1 MNKRPRRYYIKL
13 VVLCFIITSLPVI
26 FLGIFSYAKSSG
38 VVQQKVNEEK
48 LLSLQQTQMNVEHTL
63 KVVDQA
69 ATHFLGSKIILNAL
83 NEPMGPDQFQ
93 LFTQVKTELNSL
105 QRLDN
110 GISDIVLL
118 SKRSNWLI
126 NNDGLY
132 RLDAW
137 MKSNKGFVLPE
148 PDLPSVWE
156 VTSSTAAPVLA
167 ASPPTALPDDPCQ
180 LNVSLIKKLPLTSFR
195 SNGMAMIQIPACNL
209 SSLFSVNTESE
220 SVLVLD
226 ESANLIVRK
235 GFKEEG
241 LSDSLKTSLAQLV
254 QHPEAY
260 GQFFLEVN
268 ERAYTVTYRKSEY
281 NNWIYISLVTLDQL
295 TKQSREIGWYT
306 LYICIG
312 LLLLFSILSWYGSK
326 KLYRPI
332 DKIYKDVAARQT
344 ILDTK
349 KRVDEIQYIGEQV
362 HSLFAA
368 NTELETRLYGQNELL
383 RTFFIIKLFL
393 GGMKEEEI
401 RERMESF
408 GMRNDFSQFCVL
420 ALQTGSLEPT
430 RFAEKDLDL
439 LLFAINNMI
448 GELLPAGRR
457 LQPIVLGHSQLTVIT
472 RGAESEGSFTT
483 EVLAFA
489 QLIQRK
495 VNELLDLNVT
505 IGISLTYNSFVE
517 IPRAYEEAVEV
528 LKRRTSLGDEAILYF
543 GDLGDN
549 HSLHYAYPFG
559 LQAELFDAVKL
570 VDRSQAILLLR
581 QLLQVLESGNPNLHD
596 LQFNAIRLL
605 MNLLGLANGL
615 AIQSIPM
622 QRQQSLFDELFH
634 LNLVDEGE
642 EWFITK
648 IIDPLMDGIEERT
661 EVKHL
666 TISREMIDMIHKEF
680 DTDLTIDSCADRLHY
695 NSSYLSTLF
704 KKSMDI
710 SFSAYLA
717 QYRHQVALKWL
728 KETDM
733 PIKDMAEKL
742 RYNNPQNFIRSF
754 RKLEGISPGKYR
766 ETEHAVTSGGDQLMK
781 VGGDEV

>member
-1 MNKRPRRYYIKL
+1 MNKRPRRYYFKL
-13 VVLCFIITSLPVI
+13 VLLCFIITSLPVI

-48 LLSLQQTQMNVEHTL
+48 LLSLQQTQMNVEHML

-83 NEPMGPDQFQ
+83 NEPLGPEQFQ

-137 MKSNKGFVLPE
+137 MKSNKGFMLPE
-148 PDLPSVWE
+148 PELPSVWE
-156 VTSSTAAPVLA
+156 VTSSVAPSV
-167 ASPPTALPDDPCQ
+167 STNNPPTAPPYDSCQ
-180 LNVSLIKKLPLTSFR
+180 LNISLIKKLPLTSYR

-209 SSLFSVNTESE
+209 SDLFSVNTESE
-220 SVLVLD
+220 SVFVFD
-226 ESANLIVRK
+226 ESAHLIVRK
-235 GFKEEG
+235 GFMEEEI
-241 LSDSLKTSLAQLV
+241 SDSLKPSLSQFIQQPYAS
-254 QHPEAY
+254 
-260 GQFFLEVN
+260 GQFYLEN
-268 ERAYTVTYRKSEY
+268 NQKAYTVTYRKSDY

-312 LLLLFSILSWYGSK
+312 LLLLFCLLSWYGSK

-332 DKIYKDVAARQT
+332 DQIYNEFVARQH
-344 ILDTK
+344 ISGSK
-349 KRVDEIQYIGEQV
+349 KPIDEVQFIGEQV
-362 HSLFAA
+362 HSLFATK
-368 NTELETRLYGQNELL
+368 TELETRVYSQNELL
-383 RTFFIIKLFL
+383 RTFLMIKLFL

-401 RERMESF
+401 EERMDSF
-408 GMRNDFSQFCVL
+408 GMRSDFSQFYVL
-420 ALQTGSLEPT
+420 AVQTGSLEPT
-430 RFAEKDLDL
+430 RFADKDIDL

-448 GELLPAGRR
+448 GELLPAERR
-457 LQPIVLGHSQLTVIT
+457 LPPIVLGRSQLTVIT
-472 RGAESEGSFTT
+472 GAMESENSFSS

-489 QLIQRK
+489 QLIQQK
-495 VNELLDLNVT
+495 VSDLLGLNIS
-505 IGISLTYNSFVE
+505 IGISLPYTNFVE
-517 IPRAYEEAVEV
+517 IPRAYEEAVEA

-549 HSLHYAYPFG
+549 FSLHYAYPFD

-570 VDRSQAILLLR
+570 VNRIQAITLLR
-581 QLLQVLESGNPNLHD
+581 QLLQALEFSNPNLHD

-615 AIQSIPM
+615 AVQSIPM

-634 LNLVDEGE
+634 LNLFDEGE
-642 EWFITK
+642 KWFINK
-648 IIDPLMDGIEERT
+648 IIDPLMSEIEERT
-661 EVKHL
+661 EAKHL
-666 TISREMIDMIHKEF
+666 TITKEMVEMIHKEF
-680 DTDLTIDSCADRLHY
+680 DTDLSIDSCADRLHY
-695 NSSYLSTLF
+695 NSSYLSTIF

-717 QYRHQVALKWL
+717 QYRHQFALKWL
-728 KETDM
+728 EETDM

-766 ETEHAVTSGGDQLMK
+766 EIHASKSSRDQITEQGGDK
-781 VGGDEV
+781 P